1 MLRSEVGR
9 SPYQS
14 IRLGGYDAAFERA
27 RADMRRRDFIKV
39 FGGAGAAW
47 PLLARA
53 QEAGRTYRIGV
64 LTRSPRMGVNYV
76 AFFDELRRL
85 GFVEGQNLTVDARGF
100 AAHSEQFPELAGALV
115 NSGVDALVCG
125 GAAAIRA
132 AQRATQTI
140 PIIGITDD
148 MVGSGLVRSLAKP
161 GGNTTGISIFA
172 PELDGKRMEILIEL
186 VPDGRH
192 MAILADAST
201 TTPMQLQA
209 LRDVARTRSVD
220 ISLHRVTKFDQVIGA
235 IEEAKR
241 SGATSLNVLATP
253 LLNNSRQII
262 IERTSTL
269 RLPAIYQWPETV
281 KEGGLAAYG
290 PSFAQVGRQ
299 NAEQLAKVLR
309 GAQPADLPVQQPTK
323 FELTINLKTA
333 KTLGITV
340 PPSLLARADEVI
352 E

>member
-1 MLRSEVGR
+1 
-9 SPYQS
+9 
-14 IRLGGYDAAFERA
+14 
-27 RADMRRRDFIKV
+27 MRRRDFIKV
-39 FGGAGAAW
+39 IGGTGAAW

-64 LTRSPRMGVNYV
+64 MTRSPRMGVNYV

-100 AAHSEQFPELAGALV
+100 AARSEQFPELAAALV
-115 NSGVDALVCG
+115 DSSVDALVCG
-125 GAAAIRA
+125 GEAAIRA

-140 PIIGITDD
+140 PIVGITDD
-148 MVGSGLVRSLAKP
+148 MVGSGLVQSLAKP

-186 VPDGRH
+186 VPNGRR
-192 MAILADAST
+192 MATLADAGT
-201 TTPMQLQA
+201 TTPTQLQA
-209 LRDVARTRSVD
+209 LQDVARTRGVD
-220 ISLHRVTKFDQVIGA
+220 LSIHRVGKFDEVVDA
-235 IEEAKR
+235 IEEAKQ

-253 LLNNSRQII
+253 LLNTSRQII
-262 IERTSTL
+262 IERTSAL

-309 GAQPADLPVQQPTK
+309 GAQAADLPVQQPTK
-323 FELTINLKTA
+323 FELVINLKTA
-333 KTLGITV
+333 RALGLKV
-340 PPSLLARADEVI
+340 PPTLLARADEVI